1 MARAYSRDLRDRVID
16 AVAGAGMSRRAAA
29 RRGLPPRFGLPRTAP
44 PRAIRRSGFY
54 ELENDAV
61 RIPEAA
67 ELEVAEAREVQRL
80 RGREKRHAL
89 VL

>member
-1 MARAYSRDLRDRVID
+1 MGPPLTVTRKMMILATL
-16 AVAGAGMSRRAAA
+16 A
-29 RRGLPPRFGLPRTAP
+29 RRGLPPRFGLPRAAP
-44 PRAIRRSGFY
+44 PRAICRSGFD
-54 ELENDAV
+54 ELKNDAV

>member
-1 MARAYSRDLRDRVID
+1 MGPPLTVTRKMMILATL
-16 AVAGAGMSRRAAA
+16 
-29 RRGLPPRFGLPRTAP
+29 RRGLPPRFGLPRATP
-44 PRAIRRSGFY
+44 PRASRRSDFD

-67 ELEVAEAREVQRL
+67 ELEVAEAGEVQRL